1 MKISTIAYT
10 DNGMEIA
17 GRQIHLKIVNLRLAA
32 APGEVCPNGL
42 KSISQGMLLFS

>member
-1 MKISTIAYT
+1 MKISTIAFT

-17 GRQIHLKIVNLRLAA
+17 GRLADSFEDCEFEI
-32 APGEVCPNGL
+32 GEVCPNGL